1 MVTLKVLREFSD
13 LVEGVIRSPGDTFEC
28 TEDRAKEII
37 SKLPGF
43 AEISKPSRKTQ
54 QKAR

>member
-1 MVTLKVLREFSD
+1 MAKLKVLREFSD
-13 LVEGVIRSPGDTFEC
+13 LLDGVIRSPGETFEC
-28 TEDRAKEII
+28 TDDRAKEIV

-43 AEISKPSRKTQ
+43 AEVSKPSRKTQ

>member
-1 MVTLKVLREFSD
+1 MAKLKVLREFSD
-13 LVEGVIRSPGDTFEC
+13 LAEGIIRSPGETFEC

-43 AEISKPSRKTQ
+43 AEVSKPQGKSQ
-54 QKAR
+54 SKAR

>member
-1 MVTLKVLREFSD
+1 MAKLKVLREFSD
-13 LVEGVIRSPGDTFEC
+13 LAEGIIRSPGETFEC

-43 AEISKPSRKTQ
+43 AEVSRPQRKTQ

>member
-1 MVTLKVLREFSD
+1 MAKLKVLREFSD
-13 LVEGVIRSPGDTFEC
+13 LVEGVIRSPGETFEC

-43 AEISKPSRKTQ
+43 AEVSKPSRKAQ
-54 QKAR
+54 QKER

>member
-1 MVTLKVLREFSD
+1 MVTLKVLRDFSD
-13 LVEGVIRSPGDTFEC
+13 LLDGVIRSPGETFEC

-43 AEISKPSRKTQ
+43 AEVSRPQRKTQ

>member
-1 MVTLKVLREFSD
+1 MAKLKVLREFSD
-13 LVEGVIRSPGDTFEC
+13 LAEGVIRSPGETFEC
-28 TEDRAKEII
+28 TEDRAKEIV